1 LALKSQISLLLSIS
15 ADEAVERIASLP
27 EVEHRKYLMERSTR
41 GLLIWRPKSR
51 SDLEEYD
58 FTRIELRVAFSP
70 RGEDTEVVARI
81 VERPKVR
88 SMTSA
93 TGSAAANIP
102 GSVLRDLWDVRKTM
116 ARRRRQKIELLNLIS
131 RALMPVSIAAEETGP
146 YRE

>member
-1 LALKSQISLLLSIS
+1 LAPKSHISLLLSIS
-15 ADEAVERIASLP
+15 ADEAVDRIVSLP
-27 EVEHRKYLMERSTR
+27 EIEHKKYLMERNR
-41 GLLIWRPKSR
+41 QGLLIWRRKGR
-51 SDLEEYD
+51 SELDEYD
-58 FTRIELRVAFSP
+58 FTRIELRVTLSP
-70 RGEDTEVVARI
+70 KGADTEAVARI

-116 ARRRRQKIELLNLIS
+116 ARRRKEKIELLNLIS
-131 RALMPVSIAAEETGP
+131 RALMPVSIAADETGP